1 MAPPKKLKSLEGIR
15 ADKDFDW
22 KAFGEEVAL
31 NPERAAFAKKFG
43 HKGPDGAASEGYD
56 YFHGNWGRWIRDKNR
71 WDPNRWRRHQN
82 FFKAAWDL
90 WKPPADVTDPDVEG
104 DGSGGDD
111 GGVDGGVDDG
121 TPDTFTPNY
130 NIGEF
135 DGVEMEYDDAY
146 QQFVDFNETMYGGG
160 DEDEGIIGGDDGS
173 TPIDDT
179 DPIDNTDPIGDTD
192 PVGGTPAEEA
202 IRQFTATHMRQDP
215 NINPYR

>member
-1 MAPPKKLKSLEGIR
+1 MAPPKKLKSLEGIK

-43 HKGPDGAASEGYD
+43 HSAKHESGGAASEGYD
-56 YFHGNWGRWIRDKNR
+56 YFHGNWGRWLRDKNR

-104 DGSGGDD
+104 PGSGGDD
-111 GGVDGGVDDG
+111 GG
-121 TPDTFTPNY
+121 
-130 NIGEF
+130 
-135 DGVEMEYDDAY
+135 
-146 QQFVDFNETMYGGG
+146 GG
-160 DEDEGIIGGDDGS
+160 DEQRITTYNPELGHYGTEEEYAERNQEITQAYSPEAQEIYDQFVQNNNESSGTIGNEDGS
-173 TPIDDT
+173 TNPIDDT
-179 DPIDNTDPIGDTD
+179 DPIGDTIPID
-192 PVGGTPAEEA
+192 GTPAEEA